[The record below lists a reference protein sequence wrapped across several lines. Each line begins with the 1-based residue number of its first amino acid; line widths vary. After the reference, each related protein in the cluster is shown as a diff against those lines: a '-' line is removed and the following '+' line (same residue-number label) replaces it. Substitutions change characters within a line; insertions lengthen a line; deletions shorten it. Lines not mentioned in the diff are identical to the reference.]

1 MATRADGDP
10 GESVETTSASRSSL
24 RARLAHRY
32 REFSIIARDPVLLVG
47 LLVSGLF
54 VLTFIFFPIVRVVM
68 RAFVDEDGVG
78 SLEYF
83 SRYIDPYYAP
93 YLWRSVRDTMVM
105 GVLTATMGTML
116 GFIFAYTVVRCNP
129 PGKRWVHILALVP
142 IVSPPFAIAMA
153 TILLFG
159 RNGLITAKVFG
170 WEFTKGMNDI
180 YGMDGLVFVQTI
192 TFFSVS
198 YLIIRA
204 MMERL
209 NPAMEEAAHS
219 LGASKFHIFRTIT
232 LPLLIPGL
240 AASFLL
246 LFVESL
252 ADLGNPLLIS
262 GNVNVLSAQIF
273 LAVAGEFDYQ
283 KASTLAIVLL
293 IPTLIVFIVQRYYVS
308 RRSYVSV
315 TGKPAGGQIYV
326 KEPVTRWSFIL
337 VTYATLALILTLYIS
352 IVVGSFSKVWGINY
366 SPTLAHW
373 KMMLN
378 RGNEAIMDTT
388 FLSIVATPIAVL
400 FGMVIAFLVVRKRF
414 SGKDVLDFGSNLGA
428 GVPGTILGIG
438 FILAFV
444 VSPWFMVWTL
454 FIFMALFMTRT
465 LFKTR
470 GKQWA
475 VLLIGSIPAVILF
488 LMQIQKQSTPLYEGT
503 RLMLEPI
510 YLALEWLSQ
519 ARQGEQIMMYVLGGL
534 YIAVGAYYL
543 LRRKDRRS
551 WWILAGMGFYLMMA
565 NIIIFIAR
573 PIAKLSRQIDS
584 SFWSDA
590 VFQLSDYIQVPFQI
604 PQAVL
609 MIPYIFA
616 GVLLVEKSSGRERT
630 VLGTIFLALGA
641 ALTFTG
647 NPLAMVGTAFIIIFA
662 FAVRSIPA
670 SVRSGVAS
678 LQQIDPSIDE
688 ASNSLGADSQYTFR
702 KVTLPLITPAL
713 LAGIIFAFT
722 RHMTSLSAII
732 FLVSPRWR
740 IVTASILSEWEQGGV
755 SLAAAYATVIIVLVL
770 ASIGIMYVV
779 TTRVLRGRGD
789 VDLSLGA

>member
-1 MATRADGDP
+1 M
-10 GESVETTSASRSSL
+10 SVPTASRSSL
-24 RARLAHRY
+24 RANLAHRY
-32 REFSIIARDPVLLVG
+32 REYSLIARDPVLLVG
-47 LLVSGLF
+47 LLVAGIFILAF
-54 VLTFIFFPIVRVVM
+54 VFFPIIRVVI
-68 RAFVDEDGVG
+68 RAFFDADGEFSV
-78 SLEYF
+78 EYF
-83 SRYIDPYYAP
+83 ARYFDPYYAP
-93 YLWRSVRDTMVM
+93 YLWRSVLDTMIL
-105 GVLTATMGTML
+105 GVSTATMGTLL
-116 GFIFAYTVVRCNP
+116 GFVFAYTVVRCSP
-129 PGKRWVHILALVP
+129 PGKRYVHILALIP

-159 RNGLITAKVFG
+159 RNGLITAKFFG
-170 WEFTKGMNDI
+170 WEFTQGMNDI

-192 TFFSVS
+192 TFFSVA

-209 NPAMEEAAHS
+209 SPSMEEAAHS
-219 LGASKFHIFRTIT
+219 LGASKFHIFRTVT

-262 GNVNVLSAQIF
+262 GSVNVLSAQIY
-273 LAVAGEFDYQ
+273 LAINGEFNYQ
-283 KASTLAIVLL
+283 KASTLAVVLL

-315 TGKPAGGQIYV
+315 TGKPESGQLLV
-326 KEPVTRWSFIL
+326 KEPITRWTFIL
-337 VTYATLALILTLYIS
+337 ITYAVLALILTLYLS

-366 SPTLAHW
+366 TPTLAHW

-388 FLSIVATPIAVL
+388 FLSIMATPIAGL
-400 FGMVIAFLVVRKRF
+400 LGMVIAFLVVRKMF

-438 FILAFV
+438 FVLSFV
-444 VSPWFMVWTL
+444 VSPWLLVWTL
-454 FIFMALFMTRT
+454 YIVMALLLTRT

-470 GKQWA
+470 RQQWG
-475 VLLIGSIPAVILF
+475 VLLIGSLPALLLF
-488 LMQIQKQSTPLYEGT
+488 LLPTLWDIELSEEI
-503 RLMLEPI
+503 LM
-510 YLALEWLSQ
+510 
-519 ARQGEQIMMYVLGGL
+519 
-534 YIAVGAYYL
+534 YL
-543 LRRKDRRS
+543 LGALYLVLAGYYFLGRQERRS
-551 WWILAGMGFYLMMA
+551 GKILAGMGLYLIMA
-565 NIIIFIAR
+565 NLIWFIAQ
-573 PIAKLSRQIDS
+573 PIADLSRQIDS

-590 VFQLSDYIQVPFQI
+590 VFQLSDYIQVFFQI
-604 PQAVL
+604 PQTIL
-609 MIPYIFA
+609 MIPYIF
-616 GVLLVEKSSGRERT
+616 GGIIFVENVTGRARL
-630 VLGTIFLALGA
+630 VLGTLFLALGA
-641 ALTFTG
+641 TLAFTG

-662 FAVRSIPA
+662 FAVRSLPA
-670 SVRSGVAS
+670 SVRAGVAS
-678 LQQIDPSIDE
+678 LQQIDPAIEE
-688 ASNSLGADSQYTFR
+688 ASNSLGADAQYTFR

-713 LAGIIFAFT
+713 LAGLIFAFT

-770 ASIGIMYVV
+770 IAIGIMYLLIN
-779 TTRVLRGRGD
+779 RMMKGRDD
-789 VDLSLGA
+789 VDLTLGA